1 MTPEQMIDLLSLI
14 AARDRRT
21 IGKADVA
28 VWMEDIG
35 DLSFDDARRAVAD
48 HFREE
53 PDTWLMAGHVRRR
66 VQAMRAERLGPP
78 GPGLHPTPP
87 PADPDN
93 PRAYLAALRAQQRAI
108 ADGRQPRALSAGDS
122 RDAGYDGN
130 PHVQALVDR
139 FKAEQDAARRRER
152 EEREAERQALAA
164 YRQAVETLLALPD
177 HGAAALAAARDHL
190 LGDEQAARGFPD
202 LQATPG
208 VMDEHKIH
216 IWAARTVTDGREE
229 DLCRPSV
236 CS

>member
-35 DLSFDDARRAVAD
+35 DLDFNDARRAVAD

-66 VQAMRAERLGPP
+66 VQAIRAERLGPP

-87 PADPDN
+87 PADPDD

-152 EEREAERQALAA
+152 EEQEAERQALAA

-177 HGAAALAAARDHL
+177 HGQAAIDQARNELFGPDQAASGFPAAATA
-190 LGDEQAARGFPD
+190 
-202 LQATPG
+202 PG
-208 VMDEHKIH
+208 VCDEHKVYIR
-216 IWAARTVTDGREE
+216 AARIVAGADE
-229 DLCRPSV
+229 V
-236 CS
+236 AQ

>member
-35 DLSFDDARRAVAD
+35 DLDFNDARRAVAD

-78 GPGLHPTPP
+78 GPGLSPQIPA
-87 PADPDN
+87 ADPDDVQG
-93 PRAYLAALRAQQRAI
+93 YLRALREQRA
-108 ADGRQPRALSAGDS
+108 RAAAGQEVPALPAGDA
-122 RDAGYDGN
+122 DAQEHPDAKAIREKFE
-130 PHVQALVDR
+130 QAKAEAR
-139 FKAEQDAARRRER
+139 RRKAEQAR
-152 EEREAERQALAA
+152 AESEALAA

-177 HGAAALAAARDHL
+177 HGATALAAARDHL
-190 LGDEQAARGFPD
+190 LGDDQAARGFPD

-216 IWAARTVTDGREE
+216 IWAARTVTE
-229 DLCRPSV
+229 DEAR
-236 CS
+236 